1 MRPADVLM
9 RDNNNR
15 EAKIPMQYRYEYL
28 IPALEGASGGS
39 GSDYKLPIALIPAP
53 ALIVDVENRCFH
65 EANAEALAF
74 YGYTHDEF
82 MRLNLGDIY
91 TSDSVGRMQK
101 LLQQHMGITCALG
114 GIWKQKRKDDSE
126 FTASIAC
133 NRISYDGRPACLFF
147 PMNIGEFAVPEQNS
161 SNREQ
166 AILNALPDLV
176 FETDLEGCIYSF
188 HSGQKENLLL
198 PESEFIGKRLC
209 EIVSDDLSETSLAA
223 LAEANEKGHSVGH
236 EYQLILPGR
245 REQSYFEYSIA
256 RMETEQGLQTRFIV
270 ISRDITARKKAEL
283 ALQESR
289 DLIKATLD
297 NLPIG
302 IAINSVEPTV
312 NFQYTNEKF
321 FNFYRTTPDALGE
334 PDGFWKS
341 VYEDEEFRQEMK
353 SRVLADIASGDP
365 GKMLWEEVPIV
376 RSGEATRYI
385 TARNIPLSH
394 EGIMVSLVWDVSE
407 AKRSRDALEEHVQIL
422 EKTMMGTVDVATT
435 ISLLRDP
442 YTAGHERRV
451 AAIAEAIAARMQLDA
466 KQIQGIRIGAH
477 LHDVGKVVV
486 PVEILSKPGKLT
498 AAEMQIIRSHAEAG
512 YDVLKGVDFP
522 WPVAEIARSHHERL
536 DGSGYP
542 RGLKG
547 DEIIREARI
556 IAVADVVEAMASHRP
571 YRAGLGIDR
580 ALAEIQSGS
589 GLWYDGMVV
598 DACLSLFR
606 ECGFTIPEV

>member
-1 MRPADVLM
+1 M
-9 RDNNNR
+9 
-15 EAKIPMQYRYEYL
+15 IPMQYRYEYL
-28 IPALEGASGGS
+28 IPGFEGVSESSA
-39 GSDYKLPIALIPAP
+39 SDYKLPLALIPAP
-53 ALIVDVENRCFH
+53 ALIVDVEKLCFH

-74 YGYTHDEF
+74 YGYTHDQF
-82 MRLNLGDIY
+82 LRLNLSDLY
-91 TSDSVGRMQK
+91 TPDSFGRVQR
-101 LLQQHMGITCALG
+101 LLQQNTGLTCALG
-114 GIWKQKRKDDSE
+114 GIWRQRRQDDSE
-126 FTASIAC
+126 FTASISC
-133 NRISYDGRPACLFF
+133 NRISYAGRPACLFF
-147 PMNIGEFAVPEQNS
+147 PMNIGEFAVAERAN

-176 FETDLEGCIYSF
+176 FEADLDGRIYSF

-198 PESEFIGKRLC
+198 PESEFIGKRVSD
-209 EIVSDDLSETSLAA
+209 IVSADLSETTMAA
-223 LAEANEKGHSVGH
+223 LTEANEKGHSAGH
-236 EYQLILPGR
+236 QYQLTLPGR
-245 REQSYFEYSIA
+245 REPSYFEYSIA
-256 RMETEQGLQTRFIV
+256 RMEAEQGLQTRFIV

-283 ALQESR
+283 ELQESR

-321 FNFYRTTPDALGE
+321 FHFYRTTPAALSE
-334 PDGFWKS
+334 PDGFWNS
-341 VYEDEEFRQEMK
+341 VYEEEKFRQEMK
-353 SRVLADIASGDP
+353 NRVLSDIATGDP
-365 GKMLWEEVPIV
+365 GKMLWEEVPIA

-385 TARNIPLSH
+385 TARNIPLSR

-407 AKRSRDALEEHVQIL
+407 AKRSRESLEEHVRIL
-422 EKTMMGTVDVATT
+422 EKTMMHTVDVAMT
-435 ISLLRDP
+435 ISEMRDP

-451 AAIAEAIAARMQLDA
+451 AAIAEAIATRMQMDA

-498 AAEMQIIRSHAEAG
+498 ATEMQIIRLHAEAG

-547 DEIIREARI
+547 NEIILEARI
-556 IAVADVVEAMASHRP
+556 VAVADVVEAMASHRP
-571 YRAGLGIDR
+571 YRPGLGIDK
-580 ALAEIQSGS
+580 ALAEIERGS
-589 GLWYDGMVV
+589 GVWYDSTVV

-606 ECGFTIPEV
+606 KCGFMIPAV

>member
-1 MRPADVLM
+1 
-9 RDNNNR
+9 
-15 EAKIPMQYRYEYL
+15 MQYRYEYL
-28 IPALEGASGGS
+28 IPAFEGASEGS

-53 ALIVDVENRCFH
+53 ALIVDTETLQFH
-65 EANAEALAF
+65 QVNAEALEF
-74 YGYTHDEF
+74 YGYTRDEF
-82 MRLNLGDIY
+82 LSLDLAELYVPNSAERLRQLI
-91 TSDSVGRMQK
+91 
-101 LLQQHMGITCALG
+101 QQNTGITSALG
-114 GIWKQKRKDDSE
+114 GIWLQKRKDGSE

-133 NRISYDGRPACLFF
+133 TAILYSGRPAHLFF
-147 PMNIGEFAVPEQNS
+147 PMNIGESGLPEQKS

-188 HSGQKENLLL
+188 HSGQKENLLV
-198 PESEFIGKRLC
+198 PESEFIGKRLRD
-209 EIVSDDLSETSLAA
+209 ILTDHVSDASIAA
-223 LAEANEKGHSVGH
+223 LAEANEKGYSVGH
-236 EYQLILPGR
+236 QYQLTLPGR
-245 REQSYFEYSIA
+245 SETSYFEYSIA
-256 RMETEQGLQTRFIV
+256 RMEAEQNQQVHFII
-270 ISRDITARKKAEL
+270 ISRDITARKRAEL
-283 ALQESR
+283 ELQESR

-312 NFQYTNEKF
+312 NFQYANEKF
-321 FNFYRTTPDALGE
+321 FQFYGTTPDAVRE
-334 PDGFWKS
+334 SDGFWKS
-341 VYEDEEFRQEMK
+341 VYEEEKLRQEVK
-353 SRVLADIASGDP
+353 NRVLADIASGDP
-365 GKMLWEEVPIV
+365 GKMLWEEMPIV
-376 RSGEATRYI
+376 RSGEPTRYI

-394 EGIMVSLVWDVSE
+394 EGIMVSLVWDVSD

-435 ISLLRDP
+435 ISLMRDP

-451 AAIAEAIAARMQLDA
+451 ASIAEVIATHMQLDS
-466 KQIQGIRIGAH
+466 KRIQGIRIGAH

-522 WPVAEIARSHHERL
+522 WPIAEIARSHHERL

-547 DEIIREARI
+547 DEIIPEARI
-556 IAVADVVEAMASHRP
+556 VAVADVVEAMASHRP
-571 YRAGLGIDR
+571 YRPGLGIDK
-580 ALAEIQSGS
+580 ALAEIQRGS
-589 GLWYDGMVV
+589 GLWYDSLVV

-606 ECGFTIPEV
+606 TGGFVIPEV